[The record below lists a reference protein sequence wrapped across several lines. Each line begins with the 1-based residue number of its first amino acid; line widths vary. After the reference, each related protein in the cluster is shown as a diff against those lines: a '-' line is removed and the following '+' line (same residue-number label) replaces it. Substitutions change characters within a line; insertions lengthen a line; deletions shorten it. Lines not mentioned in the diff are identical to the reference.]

1 MTDQID
7 RTEYVLLDGTGA
19 ERARGTAVE
28 IGEKILCGN
37 MWCWDVTEEGT
48 HEWLAYRYKG
58 NNLKTLPWLR
68 VLAES
73 EREARSKLPL
83 AAFEVIR
90 SGKERHLSVMRSE
103 EFDAPDLRSMPLP
116 VTRRPRERV
125 RRLYGSARA

>member
-1 MTDQID
+1 MTEPRKPDQFVLRN
-7 RTEYVLLDGTGA
+7 RTGKEV
-19 ERARGTAVE
+19 ARGTAEE

-37 MWCWDVTEEGT
+37 KWRWDVIGAGA
-48 HEWLAYRYKG
+48 HVWLAYRYEG
-58 NNLKTLPWLR
+58 NNLKTLPWLH
-68 VLAES
+68 VLAKS
-73 EREARSKLPL
+73 KREARSKLPL
-83 AAFEVIR
+83 AAFEIVR